1 MLNYVSDINDI
12 SNFWYYEYEEGS
24 EKGILNQLDDK
35 ISLLE
40 KFEEIKVNIINYHP
54 IILREKIRLALIN
67 LKIISNIYK
76 KSLPE
81 KIKQNI

>member
-54 IILREKIRLALIN
+54 IILREKIRLAFKKLP
-67 LKIISNIYK
+67 LVWSIYK
-76 KSLPE
+76 RNLPGE
-81 KIKQNI
+81 IK